1 VIKEM
6 RYFVWM
12 ASVLMIFL
20 LALPALA
27 APPKVAA
34 GGGSGKIGMV
44 DMQKILRESKNS
56 QKVRIAFMKDVE
68 KKQAAIVAKEGAIR
82 KLEEEFKG
90 LGSGDLEA
98 RKVKGEQIKHEMREL
113 QYLREDAEGELK
125 RKEMEITQ
133 KVIGEI
139 MQVVRNYAR
148 SERFTIILDR
158 MAVITAEES
167 IDITGKILKLYDAQ
181 KK

>member
-1 VIKEM
+1 MKKEM
-6 RYFVWM
+6 RCLVWM
-12 ASVLMIFL
+12 AFLLMIML
-20 LALPALA
+20 LALPAGA
-27 APPKVAA
+27 APKAA
-34 GGGSGKIGMV
+34 VGGGPQKIGMV

-56 QKVRIAFMKDVE
+56 QKVRNVFMKDVE
-68 KKQAAIVAKEGAIR
+68 KKQAAIVAKEGEVR

-90 LGSGDLEA
+90 LEPGAMDA
-98 RKVKGEQIKHEMREL
+98 RKKKGDQIKHEMREL

-139 MQVVRNYAR
+139 MQVLRNYAR
-148 SERFTIILDR
+148 GERFTIILDR

-167 IDITGKILKLYDAQ
+167 IDITDRILKLYDTQ
-181 KK
+181 KR

>member
-1 VIKEM
+1 MKKEM
-6 RYFVWM
+6 RYFVCM
-12 ASVLMIFL
+12 ASVLMIML
-20 LALPALA
+20 LTVPAWA
-27 APPKVAA
+27 APKAAA
-34 GGGSGKIGMV
+34 GTAGAMKIGMV

-56 QKVRIAFMKDVE
+56 QKVRTAFMKDVE
-68 KKQAAIVAKEGAIR
+68 KKQAAIAAKEGEIR
-82 KLEEEFKG
+82 KLEEEFG
-90 LGSGDLEA
+90 RLDPAAMEA
-98 RKVKGEQIKHEMREL
+98 RKKKGDQIKHEMREL

-139 MQVVRNYAR
+139 MLVVRNYAR

-167 IDITGKILKLYDAQ
+167 VDITDRILKLYDAQ